1 MSRPD
6 RAAQIALHLRE
17 EVVEALAETVT
28 EVLAKFSPSTR
39 LRLVAFLHLIEHPE
53 SVLADLEVDPSGL
66 LRLTLA
72 KLPSH
77 NHLP

>member
-1 MSRPD
+1 
-6 RAAQIALHLRE
+6 
-17 EVVEALAETVT
+17 VT